1 MLDKFFSWTTTGDGQ
16 REISFIEARPCCD
29 CQHYRR
35 LVDGSI
41 CRKHLMAVVPDMHV
55 TYMERTGSCF
65 EPTDQHIDPPP
76 ENG

>member
-1 MLDKFFSWTTTGDGQ
+1 M
-16 REISFIEARPCCD
+16 
-29 CQHYRR
+29 
-35 LVDGSI
+35 DGSI